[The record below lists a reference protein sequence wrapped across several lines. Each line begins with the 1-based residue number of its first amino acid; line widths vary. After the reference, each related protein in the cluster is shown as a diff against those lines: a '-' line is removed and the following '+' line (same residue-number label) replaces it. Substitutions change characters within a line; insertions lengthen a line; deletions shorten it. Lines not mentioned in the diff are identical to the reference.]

1 MADIVVF
8 EKAAATPALRRING
22 MRKLGE
28 VFNSYFMDAS
38 LDADE
43 IVNKTIQDLIADP
56 AYDVT
61 YLDPANILSR
71 KGNSGNKYYYKPND
85 PSAVLKLKGTRDK
98 FESGDGEAVD
108 VMHIAI
114 SGGNADLL
122 SAGNYLSTIL
132 TDLEVNNPSAG
143 KRKYLLGT
151 ITFRRCR

>member
-8 EKAAATPALRRING
+8 EKAAATPELRRFNG

-28 VFNSYFMDAS
+28 VFNKHFMNAT

-43 IVNKTIQDLIADP
+43 IVNMTIQELIDNP

-71 KGNSGNKYYYKPND
+71 KGTSSNKYFYRPGD
-85 PSAVLKLKGTRDK
+85 PSAVLKLRGTRDK
-98 FESGDGEAVD
+98 LESGDGEAVD

-122 SAGNYLSTIL
+122 AGGNYLSTIL